1 MSSQGF
7 DTWVVEVRGAGLS
20 KRENDNPVTSQS
32 GTFEDI
38 SGGIKSRDNQSTP
51 KAASIKSSVVSST
64 DFDDLGIVALD
75 EPPILAELSNFFDRI
90 SKLME
95 EAILNQNFHEITEK
109 ISVLSDMVERSA
121 IISPMR
127 EESLRIL
134 KNVQEQ
140 LDSWER
146 FVATQMHLTSEYNWD
161 FDHYLE
167 EDIPAAVS

>member
-20 KRENDNPVTSQS
+20 MPENGNPAASKS
-32 GTFEDI
+32 GTFEDS
-38 SGGIKSRDNQSTP
+38 SGIESLDNQITP
-51 KAASIKSSVVSST
+51 DAVSLQNSGVSST

-75 EPPILAELSNFFDRI
+75 EPPLLAELSSFFDRI

-95 EAILNQNFHEITEK
+95 EAILNQSFHEITEK
-109 ISVLSDMVERSA
+109 ISVLSDMVESSA

-127 EESLRIL
+127 EESLRLL

-146 FVATQMHLTSEYNWD
+146 FVGMHLSSEYNWD

>member
-75 EPPILAELSNFFDRI
+75 EPPILAELSNFFD
-90 SKLME
+90 
-95 EAILNQNFHEITEK
+95 
-109 ISVLSDMVERSA
+109 
-121 IISPMR
+121 
-127 EESLRIL
+127 
-134 KNVQEQ
+134 
-140 LDSWER
+140 
-146 FVATQMHLTSEYNWD
+146 
-161 FDHYLE
+161 
-167 EDIPAAVS
+167 